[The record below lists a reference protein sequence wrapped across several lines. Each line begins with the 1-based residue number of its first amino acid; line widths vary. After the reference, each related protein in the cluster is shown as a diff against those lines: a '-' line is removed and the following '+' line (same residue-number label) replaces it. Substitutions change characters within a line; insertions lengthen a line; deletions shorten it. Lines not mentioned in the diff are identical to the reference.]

1 MRFFSTFTAIILL
14 GIINLH
20 ASNDQDLKPSII
32 AIENLSVINEG
43 DYAFYLTFD
52 VKYSGADYV
61 TVEIEEEYNTSL
73 RNYRFEQPDFAHVK
87 TGNITTLNYSWVYV
101 TVKNEYGSDRRT
113 LEFAPSYGNADI
125 AGTPLS
131 AITTAIQL
139 YAIDGHIVFEGTPAD
154 FSDKTCQPG
163 IYIKKEVLNDGSSKT
178 SKIYIKSEDF
188 SR

>member
-20 ASNDQDLKPSII
+20 ALIDQDLKPSII

-61 TVEIEEEYNTSL
+61 TVEIEEEDNTSL

-101 TVKNEYGSDRRT
+101 TVNNEYGSDRKT
-113 LEFAPSYGNADI
+113 LEFAPSYGNASVSD
-125 AGTPLS
+125 TSLS
-131 AITTAIQL
+131 AQTQKIQL
-139 YAIDGHIVFEGTPAD
+139 YAIDGHIVFDGTPTD
-154 FSDKTCQPG
+154 FSDKTFQPG
-163 IYIKKEVLNDGSSKT
+163 IYIKKEVLDNGLYNI
-178 SKIYIKSEDF
+178 SKIHIK
-188 SR
+188 

>member
-20 ASNDQDLKPSII
+20 ALIDQDLKPSII

-52 VKYSGADYV
+52 VKDSGADYV
-61 TVEIEEEYNTSL
+61 TVEIEEEDNTSL

-101 TVKNEYGSDRRT
+101 TVNNEYGSDRKT
-113 LEFAPSYGNADI
+113 LEFAPSYGNASVSD
-125 AGTPLS
+125 TSLS
-131 AITTAIQL
+131 AQTQKIQL
-139 YAIDGHIVFEGTPAD
+139 YAIDGHIVFDGTPTD
-154 FSDKTCQPG
+154 FSDKTFQPG
-163 IYIKKEVLNDGSSKT
+163 IYIKKEVLDNGLYNI
-178 SKIYIKSEDF
+178 SKIHIK
-188 SR
+188 

>member
-1 MRFFSTFTAIILL
+1 MRFFSTLTAILLL

-20 ASNDQDLKPSII
+20 ASTDQDLKPSII
-32 AIENLSVINEG
+32 AIDNLSVVNDG

-52 VKYSGADYV
+52 VRYSGTDYL
-61 TVEIEEEYNTSL
+61 TVEIEEEYDTSL
-73 RNYRFEQPDFAHVK
+73 RNYSFEQSDFAHVK
-87 TGNITTLNYSWVYV
+87 TGHISNLYYSWVYV
-101 TVKNEYGSDRRT
+101 TVENEYGSDRRT
-113 LEFAPSYGNADI
+113 LEFAPSYGKADI
-125 AGTPLS
+125 ADMSLS

-139 YAIDGHIVFEGTPAD
+139 YAIYGHIVFEGTPAD
-154 FSDKTCQPG
+154 FSDNTFQPG